1 MSHTDDPSQSLHDWE
16 TMEHICLPIKNMICS
31 KILLYNGSKT

>member
-16 TMEHICLPIKNMICS
+16 TMEHICLPIKNICS